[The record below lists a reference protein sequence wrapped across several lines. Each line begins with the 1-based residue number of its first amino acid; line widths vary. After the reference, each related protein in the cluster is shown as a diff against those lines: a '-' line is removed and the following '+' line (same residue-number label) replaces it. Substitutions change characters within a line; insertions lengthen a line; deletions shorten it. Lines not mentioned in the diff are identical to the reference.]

1 MLFMQKCSIPFQC
14 LRVSNQVGPLVG
26 NDELLRTQHL
36 VVPNM
41 SVYVP
46 LGLVDAAGTN
56 EDNQKSVQEKKRSM
70 HFE

>member
-1 MLFMQKCSIPFQC
+1 
-14 LRVSNQVGPLVG
+14 
-26 NDELLRTQHL
+26 
-36 VVPNM
+36 M

-56 EDNQKSVQEKKRSM
+56 EDNQKFVQEKKRSM